1 MIDYVQLENYGR
13 KNLCFGCWRW
23 CWNRKKL
30 NFLLW
35 YFFRSKNNSRCVDA
49 LEKYNEYFNS
59 NEKYYD
65 LIISD
70 IQMPNMN
77 GIELIKMFINQS
89 KAKKLLYYLH
99 IRGQII

>member
-13 KNLCFGCWRW
+13 KISVLVVEDDAEIARE
-23 CWNRKKL
+23 L
-30 NFLLW
+30 NFLLSDI
-35 YFFRSKNNSRCVDA
+35 FSEVKITVDGVDA

-77 GIELIKMFINQS
+77 GIELIKNVY
-89 KAKKLLYYLH
+89 K
-99 IRGQII
+99 IR